1 MKRRDH
7 SSSCPALC
15 RASTSFFVR
24 GKQGVDGRD
33 KPGHDDTLI
42 SSPDGFGASRRQFMA
57 LVMGTA
63 ASSIAWPL
71 AARAQQ
77 STIPVVGFLHSAEIS
92 YIRQMASG
100 FAQGLKE
107 TGYIEGDNVAIEYRS
122 ASGQYDRLPALAEEL
137 VRRRVAVLLAAGG
150 TEPAH
155 AAMAATTTIPI
166 VFVSATDP
174 VAMGLVA
181 SLNRPGGNVTGV
193 SLIGVALEAKRL
205 ELLHQL
211 APAAATL
218 GALIN
223 PEYPGAEIQ
232 ARGVQQAAASLGVK
246 LVILNAVAKLDID
259 AAFAT
264 LARDDIRALLVAQD
278 PFLVG
283 QREQIAALAARAGIP
298 VVYPLREAV
307 TAGGLI
313 SYGADF
319 VDGYRQAGT
328 YVGRIL
334 KGAKP
339 GDLPVLQP
347 TKFALFINLKTAKAL
362 GLTIPPTLLATADE
376 VIE

>member
-1 MKRRDH
+1 MNRRDFIG
-7 SSSCPALC
+7 LL
-15 RASTSFFVR
+15 
-24 GKQGVDGRD
+24 G
-33 KPGHDDTLI
+33 
-42 SSPDGFGASRRQFMA
+42 GAA
-57 LVMGTA
+57 V
-63 ASSIAWPL
+63 AWPR
-71 AARAQQ
+71 AARAQP
-77 STIPVVGFLHSAEIS
+77 SAIPVVGFLHSAEIS
-92 YIRQMASG
+92 YIMQMASG
-100 FAQGLKE
+100 FVQGLKE
-107 TGYIEGDNVAIEYRS
+107 TGYVEGESVAIEYRS
-122 ASGQYDRLPALAEEL
+122 ANGQYDRLPALAEEL

-232 ARGVQQAAASLGVK
+232 ARGVHQAAASLGVK

-283 QREQIAALAARAGIP
+283 QREKIAALAARSGIP

-307 TAGGLI
+307 AAGGLI

-347 TKFALFINLKTAKAL
+347 TKFALVINLKTAKAL